1 MPAAGERSLAHPVPK
16 QYRVAVPES
25 TSRGRVLLLTLVTLA
40 GAWLRLFHLGTFHAT
55 TFVSGRGQTQTSRL
69 ASGAGVTTTSEAS
82 DDGPFEP
89 RNSLRLWL
97 VVALGAVLRLVALGH
112 KSFWLDE
119 ITSVA
124 IVQQP
129 SAAFWH
135 FLWHE
140 EGNMAM
146 YYVLLRPWLHFG
158 NSEAIIRLL
167 SVLPG
172 VLSIPLMYLLGKRLF
187 GPRAGILTA
196 ALFALNPCAIASSQE
211 ARAYSFLVLMVIIS
225 TYCFIRL
232 MEGPSYKFAIVYGL
246 AAGFTY
252 YFHYFGVLVA
262 AAHAVSLV
270 AMPRGKWPWKQ
281 YSVAGVIL
289 VFLAIPIFWLI
300 HAQNVRHISWVRPP
314 SLLEFYHLGAFL
326 AANGGKAVGAVL
338 LALNLVIVGLYL
350 GKLRTEWRERD
361 NDLQRWR
368 HALVASSFFSPIVLT
383 LLVSIVRP
391 VFYHRFLII
400 CLPAWVLMTAVG
412 ARQIR
417 HRLWRTLAVGGVCV
431 LSFVSTVISY
441 TRVAEDW
448 RGATNVIL
456 SSAQS
461 GDAVVIYPFYAITGF
476 DYYRQRNP
484 HAPALHL
491 FTQPYYGV
499 GDNDETLL
507 QALSPDSRGF
517 RHVWVMV
524 RREGPARDDLQDDSP
539 AVAAKLQSVFGTPAV
554 WQFKDI
560 TVLEFGR

>member
-1 MPAAGERSLAHPVPK
+1 MPAASERPLVHPASK
-16 QYRVAVPES
+16 QYCVSVPES

-55 TFVSGRGQTQTSRL
+55 TFVSGRGKTPRP
-69 ASGAGVTTTSEAS
+69 ASGAGVTTTSGTS

-89 RNSLRLWL
+89 RNSLRLWS

-124 IVQQP
+124 IVQRP

-158 NSEAIIRLL
+158 NSEAMVRLL

-187 GPRAGILTA
+187 GPRTGILAA

-232 MEGPSYKFAIVYGL
+232 IEGPSYRFAIVYGL
-246 AAGFTY
+246 AAGFTC

-262 AAHAVSLV
+262 AAHAVSLL

-281 YSVAGVIL
+281 YSVAGVIFVL
-289 VFLAIPIFWLI
+289 LAIPIFWLI
-300 HAQNVRHISWVRPP
+300 HAQNVRHISWVQPP
-314 SLLEFYHLGAFL
+314 SLLEFYHLGVFL

-350 GKLRTEWRERD
+350 GKLRTEWRGRD
-361 NDLQRWR
+361 NDLQRSR

-391 VFYHRFLII
+391 VFFHRFLII

-417 HRLWRTLAVGGVCV
+417 HRLWRTLAVGGICV
-431 LSFVSTVISY
+431 LSFFSTVISY
-441 TRVAEDW
+441 TRVTEDW

-456 SSAQS
+456 SSAQP
-461 GDAVVIYPFYAITGF
+461 GDAVVIYPFYAIPGF
-476 DYYRQRNP
+476 DYYRHLKP
-484 HAPALHL
+484 HAPALRL
-491 FTQPYYGV
+491 FTQPYYGG
-499 GDNDETLL
+499 GDNDQTLL
-507 QALSPDSRGF
+507 QALSSDSHGF
-517 RHVWVMV
+517 RRVWVMV
-524 RREGPARDDLQDDSP
+524 RREGPARDNLQDDSP
-539 AVAAKLQSVFGTPAV
+539 AVAATLQSVFGSPAI

>member
-1 MPAAGERSLAHPVPK
+1 MV
-16 QYRVAVPES
+16 
-25 TSRGRVLLLTLVTLA
+25 
-40 GAWLRLFHLGTFHAT
+40 F
-55 TFVSGRGQTQTSRL
+55 
-69 ASGAGVTTTSEAS
+69 ASGAGVTTTSEAG
-82 DDGPFEP
+82 DDGPFGP
-89 RNSLRLWL
+89 RNSLRLWSL
-97 VVALGAVLRLVALGH
+97 VALGAVLRLVALGH

-119 ITSVA
+119 IASIA
-124 IVQQP
+124 IVQRP

-158 NSEAIIRLL
+158 NSEAIVRLL

-187 GPRAGILTA
+187 GPRTGILTA

-232 MEGPSYKFAIVYGL
+232 MEGPSYRFAIVYGL
-246 AAGFTY
+246 AAGFTC

-281 YSVAGVIL
+281 YSVAGVIFVL
-289 VFLAIPIFWLI
+289 LAVPIFWLI
-300 HAQNVRHISWVRPP
+300 HAQNVRHISWVQPP
-314 SLLEFYHLGAFL
+314 SLLEFYHLGVFL

-338 LALNLVIVGLYL
+338 LGLNLVIVGLYL

-361 NDLQRWR
+361 NHLQRSR

-417 HRLWRTLAVGGVCV
+417 HRLWRTLAVGGICV
-431 LSFVSTVISY
+431 LSFFSTVISY
-441 TRVAEDW
+441 TRVTEDW
-448 RGATNVIL
+448 RGAVSYLIAAAHPEDRVLYYQPVGYLAGENYRGWLPGGGAPHPSAL
-456 SSAQS
+456 S
-461 GDAVVIYPFYAITGF
+461 V
-476 DYYRQRNP
+476 NP
-484 HAPALHL
+484 SSTDWEKQLGHAPRAWLVL
-491 FTQPYYGV
+491 YRAKPDDPESRAIEQELLKQYDAGDRKTFRGV
-499 GDNDETLL
+499 IVIEYRVK
-507 QALSPDSRGF
+507 Q
-517 RHVWVMV
+517 
-524 RREGPARDDLQDDSP
+524 
-539 AVAAKLQSVFGTPAV
+539 
-554 WQFKDI
+554 
-560 TVLEFGR
+560 